1 MLSPEIKSVAYSFNL
16 VCERKKYLT
25 TCFEAFLY
33 GGFIGSLYY
42 GEIIERR
49 GRRYAVLES
58 LMVMI
63 GGLTLSLVSGSAV
76 LFSLGVFAFN
86 FGFRGFYN
94 ASLLSISEVSSKV
107 MRTASPMALSIGWA
121 LGQIILAIICIFL
134 INWRVIF
141 LIIAVPLAIIFYLV
155 FYHVRDSPRFCVSK
169 HEFASAKAILLQIA
183 DINQRSAGGF

>member
-1 MLSPEIKSVAYSFNL
+1 MAYSFNL

-58 LMVMI
+58 LTVMI

-141 LIIAVPLAIIFYLV
+141 LMTAIPLAIIFYLI
-155 FYHVRDSPRFCVSK
+155 FCHVKDSPRFCVSK
-169 HEFASAKAILLQIA
+169 HEFSSAKAILVQIA
-183 DINQRSAGGF
+183 EINQRTAGGF